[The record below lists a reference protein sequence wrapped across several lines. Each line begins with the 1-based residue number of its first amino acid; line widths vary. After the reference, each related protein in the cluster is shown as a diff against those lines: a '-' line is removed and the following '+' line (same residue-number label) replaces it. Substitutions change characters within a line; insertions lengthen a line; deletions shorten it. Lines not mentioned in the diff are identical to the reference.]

1 MKYLQIHLYNIE
13 KLKINSI
20 LKGVIQIMFI
30 SKVKIKNFRNFK
42 DVEVDLGEH
51 MVIVGENKIGKS
63 NFLHALR
70 LVLDPSLP
78 ESSRMLQTSDFWDEL
93 PRPIK
98 SEEIRIDIELK
109 DFEDDTKLK
118 IILSD
123 FLIDK
128 NPLIAGLSY
137 IFSPEDNA
145 DGDEENY
152 IFKVVGTANENTF
165 NYEQRRWLPFEVL
178 SALRDSESDLASWRR
193 SPLRPLIEVAIGATK
208 KEELDNVAKEITKST
223 DSLKELNEIK
233 KLTKKINNQLINIV
247 GDKHA
252 VETSLGFSPADPN
265 KLYRAIKMFI
275 DGGNRGVG
283 DASLGSSNLLYLVL
297 KLISLEQY
305 VKENNR
311 AHTFL
316 ALEEPEAHLHPHI
329 QRLVYKY
336 LLNDNKVITADEDDS
351 LIIHSISNILTT
363 HSPYIASVA
372 PIKSIVLIKDSQEE
386 KKNSKI
392 VSTVNIQLD
401 DKDIKDLERY
411 INVTR
416 GELLFAKGIIL
427 VEGDAEEF
435 LLPALAELEDID
447 FDKNGI
453 TICSVSGTNF
463 LPYIKLLGQNGLDI
477 PFAILTDYDPRD
489 SLPLVHNRLIKLLTE
504 IDKSTSYKELDTAT
518 LIAKGKDWGIFT
530 NKHTLEIDLFESLD
544 YEITMTLEELTT
556 NRNAKSRAK
565 KWGETKSISGDES
578 SYLSDIENIGK
589 GRFAQRLATNLS
601 PTSVVPEYVKGALKY
616 VKSKIQ

>member
-1 MKYLQIHLYNIE
+1 
-13 KLKINSI
+13 
-20 LKGVIQIMFI
+20 MFI

-208 KEELDNVAKEITKST
+208 KRRT
-223 DSLKELNEIK
+223 
-233 KLTKKINNQLINIV
+233 
-247 GDKHA
+247 
-252 VETSLGFSPADPN
+252 
-265 KLYRAIKMFI
+265 
-275 DGGNRGVG
+275 
-283 DASLGSSNLLYLVL
+283 
-297 KLISLEQY
+297 
-305 VKENNR
+305 
-311 AHTFL
+311 
-316 ALEEPEAHLHPHI
+316 
-329 QRLVYKY
+329 
-336 LLNDNKVITADEDDS
+336 
-351 LIIHSISNILTT
+351 
-363 HSPYIASVA
+363 
-372 PIKSIVLIKDSQEE
+372 
-386 KKNSKI
+386 
-392 VSTVNIQLD
+392 
-401 DKDIKDLERY
+401 
-411 INVTR
+411 
-416 GELLFAKGIIL
+416 
-427 VEGDAEEF
+427 
-435 LLPALAELEDID
+435 
-447 FDKNGI
+447 
-453 TICSVSGTNF
+453 
-463 LPYIKLLGQNGLDI
+463 
-477 PFAILTDYDPRD
+477 
-489 SLPLVHNRLIKLLTE
+489 
-504 IDKSTSYKELDTAT
+504 
-518 LIAKGKDWGIFT
+518 
-530 NKHTLEIDLFESLD
+530 
-544 YEITMTLEELTT
+544 
-556 NRNAKSRAK
+556 
-565 KWGETKSISGDES
+565 
-578 SYLSDIENIGK
+578 
-589 GRFAQRLATNLS
+589 
-601 PTSVVPEYVKGALKY
+601 
-616 VKSKIQ
+616 

>member
-193 SPLRPLIEVAIGATK
+193 SPLRPLIEVAIGAT
-208 KEELDNVAKEITKST
+208 
-223 DSLKELNEIK
+223 
-233 KLTKKINNQLINIV
+233 
-247 GDKHA
+247 
-252 VETSLGFSPADPN
+252 
-265 KLYRAIKMFI
+265 
-275 DGGNRGVG
+275 
-283 DASLGSSNLLYLVL
+283 
-297 KLISLEQY
+297 
-305 VKENNR
+305 
-311 AHTFL
+311 
-316 ALEEPEAHLHPHI
+316 
-329 QRLVYKY
+329 
-336 LLNDNKVITADEDDS
+336 
-351 LIIHSISNILTT
+351 
-363 HSPYIASVA
+363 
-372 PIKSIVLIKDSQEE
+372 
-386 KKNSKI
+386 
-392 VSTVNIQLD
+392 
-401 DKDIKDLERY
+401 
-411 INVTR
+411 
-416 GELLFAKGIIL
+416 
-427 VEGDAEEF
+427 
-435 LLPALAELEDID
+435 
-447 FDKNGI
+447 
-453 TICSVSGTNF
+453 
-463 LPYIKLLGQNGLDI
+463 
-477 PFAILTDYDPRD
+477 
-489 SLPLVHNRLIKLLTE
+489 
-504 IDKSTSYKELDTAT
+504 
-518 LIAKGKDWGIFT
+518 
-530 NKHTLEIDLFESLD
+530 
-544 YEITMTLEELTT
+544 
-556 NRNAKSRAK
+556 
-565 KWGETKSISGDES
+565 
-578 SYLSDIENIGK
+578 
-589 GRFAQRLATNLS
+589 
-601 PTSVVPEYVKGALKY
+601 
-616 VKSKIQ
+616 